1 MVSAFSVSP
10 EVAIGP
16 PRAILDA
23 SAYDNF
29 FCISPDGSRVL
40 MIPLIAAERTAVQIN
55 VVLNFIDELR
65 QRMH

>member
-1 MVSAFSVSP
+1 
-10 EVAIGP
+10 
-16 PRAILDA
+16 
-23 SAYDNF
+23 
-29 FCISPDGSRVL
+29 